1 MDLPHQ
7 YSSKRIVVSME
18 SMTLAGRGTKPAHA
32 QAQRGVT
39 GIQRQAGAP
48 YDLLLTGGEFI
59 DPGSGRRGQLDVA
72 FEGEKVAA
80 IGPGI
85 DPALAK
91 QVESVP
97 GCMVVPGV
105 IDIHA
110 HAADGIGPSCNPD
123 EIGVSRGVTT
133 ILDGGSCGSAS
144 FRVLRYVIGAN
155 KTRVL
160 AMLNLSSMGL
170 IDMRAGEFIL
180 GNLIDVKE
188 AVEVA
193 KNNPDLIVGFKG
205 RLSTYVTGQAPGIP
219 ILKLLLEA
227 GKEADLPVMIH
238 VGDTVEPLGQI
249 LDLLRPG
256 DICSHY
262 LTPRRNGV
270 LGSQA
275 FPGAKLIPEIF
286 EARKRG
292 VILDIARGRFMHMG
306 FPQMEATIEAGLL
319 PDTISTDLTFPS
331 IPFPEVNVF
340 SIATALMSFGVPFEE
355 CLKGL
360 TVNPAKAMRRPE
372 LGKLEE
378 GGIGDATLLKTEEG
392 DFVVGDVDGRTR
404 KTNKRVMAVG
414 VVRAG
419 SFLKIEPL
427 PKG

>member
-1 MDLPHQ
+1 MGLSRQD
-7 YSSKRIVVSME
+7 SIKGTVVTME
-18 SMTLAGRGTKPAHA
+18 SMTLTGRATKPVHA
-32 QAQRGVT
+32 QAQRGVV
-39 GIQRQAGAP
+39 GIQGQAGTR
-48 YDLLLTGGEFI
+48 YDLLLRGGEFI

-72 FEGEKVAA
+72 FAEDKVAA
-80 IGPGI
+80 IGPSI
-85 DPALAK
+85 DPALAR
-91 QVESVP
+91 QVESVT

-105 IDIHA
+105 IDMHA

-123 EIGVSRGVTT
+123 VIGVSRGVTT
-133 ILDGGSCGSAS
+133 ILDGGSCGSGS
-144 FRVLRYVIGAN
+144 FRVLRYVIAAN

-160 AMLNLSSMGL
+160 AMLNLSGMGL
-170 IDMRAGEFIL
+170 IDTRAGEFIL
-180 GNLIDVKE
+180 GNLIDVRE

-193 KNNPDLIVGFKG
+193 KDNPDLIVGFKG
-205 RLSTYVTGQAPGIP
+205 RLSTYVTGQAPSIP

-238 VGDTVEPLGQI
+238 VGDTAEPLGQI

-262 LTPRRNGV
+262 LTPRRNGI

-275 FPGAKLIPEIF
+275 FPGAKLIPQIF

-292 VILDIARGRFMHMG
+292 VILDIARGRAMHMG

-331 IPFPEVNVF
+331 IPFPAVNVF

-355 CLKGL
+355 CLKEL

-392 DFVVGDVDGRTR
+392 DFMVSDVDGRTR
-404 KTNKRVMAVG
+404 KTNKRVVAVG

-419 SFLKIEPL
+419 SFLKIEP
-427 PKG
+427 PPNA